1 MTDKEAFDATRT
13 LAEGDNVKPWHL
25 YYPMAHMD
33 YYQENQGS
41 FVGRVTFTA
50 LGSVVT
56 RRYYCR
62 WKAGWNPCFALARAL
77 QDDMDQV
84 ANPIHRAVQ
93 IAGSVGLPFAEFPVP
108 RAGGKVQVVHG
119 VEGKIW
125 YVSAGVHRT
134 ADTALLEVR
143 KLIQQHDEPGYQ
155 VLLADAGD

>member
-1 MTDKEAFDATRT
+1 MTDKEAFEAAQT

-41 FVGRVTFTA
+41 FVGRVTFNPID
-50 LGSVVT
+50 SVVT
-56 RRYYCR
+56 RCCYCR
-62 WKAGWNPCFALARAL
+62 WKAGWNPGFAMALALR
-77 QDDMDQV
+77 DEMDQL
-84 ANPIHRAVQ
+84 ASPIHRAVQ

-108 RAGGKVQVVHG
+108 RAGGKVRVVHG
-119 VEGKIW
+119 AGGKVW
-125 YVSAGVHRT
+125 YVSARVYRT
-134 ADTALLEVR
+134 ADAALPEVR